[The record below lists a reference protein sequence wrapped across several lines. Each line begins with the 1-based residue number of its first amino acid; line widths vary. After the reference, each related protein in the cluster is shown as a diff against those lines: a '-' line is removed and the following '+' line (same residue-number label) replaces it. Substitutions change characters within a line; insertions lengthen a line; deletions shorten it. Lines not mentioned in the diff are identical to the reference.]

1 MGRRCLCLEYLPVR
15 YVCYVFFIV
24 FFFFFLVAKV
34 CLLYEWIS
42 SLNIHVAK

>member
-24 FFFFFLVAKV
+24 FFFFFWLLKYV
-34 CLLYEWIS
+34 CYMNGYHL
-42 SLNIHVAK
+42 